1 MEPQDWRLVFL
12 PRPGLP
18 GAHLVFHLVAPV
30 ALLVLVP
37 ETCLLGPSYEPQ
49 DPEESVP
56 LDLSCAC
63 SSRSVGSCEHADC

>member
-12 PRPGLP
+12 PRPGLLEDP
-18 GAHLVFHLVAPV
+18 LVALVV
-30 ALLVLVP
+30 ALLVSVLEP
-37 ETCLLGPSYEPQ
+37 CLLGPSYEPQ